1 MHPEIPEEQAYFDR
15 ALELR
20 DRLEANRASAAGRG
34 SDAADPRTA
43 TELRRRAGALGV
55 VDPGAA
61 VAFGRIDFD
70 GNRLYLGKQAIWDEN
85 NELVVVNWQAP
96 IVAPFYTASV
106 EDPEGL
112 DARRIYHCQDHRI
125 LDIEETVF
133 SNLAAAITNGRP
145 PARPAS
151 PASPAVDD
159 PLLESLRRTRTGELG
174 DIVSTIQAEQYD
186 VITREA
192 EQLLVI
198 QGGPGTGKTVV
209 GLHRVSW
216 MLHNRR
222 DRWQP
227 NDILVVGPNP
237 DFMRYISTVLPSL
250 GDDAVVQLPITGLGP
265 QVQVS
270 GVDPPD
276 VRRLKGDRRMLRL
289 MLRAVRNRQ
298 RPQRGPIDVE
308 VAGRT
313 VRLDGDR
320 IVARAQELADRPH
333 NDAGRDLRAFVL
345 DEVQRFFTRRG
356 LRGLAAIGDAAIGDM
371 VPSEATRGIDNYMER
386 IWPALTPKGFL
397 IELFSNRR
405 QLETAAAGSFTAEE
419 MARLLLSSDAT
430 AAGRTWSVDDV
441 PLLDLA
447 DALLNGT
454 QPAYEHIVVD
464 EAQNLSPM
472 QLESIRRRSRT
483 GWFTLLGDLAQA
495 TGPWTPDSW
504 EEIALHL
511 RRERV
516 PSEIVELSLGYRIPA
531 EIHDVA
537 MRLLPEL
544 APRLTAP
551 QALRSS
557 GEDIIVRSCA
567 SHDLATAVVEAA
579 RGLLGAG
586 VLGVVVGSEQRD
598 EITAALDAAG
608 LSWAPELHP
617 GMAAIVVLGV
627 EGVTGLEFD
636 SVVIVEPARI
646 AGQPQGLRGLF
657 VAMTRATNR
666 LALVHAQPLPDI
678 LGLHPAPP
686 AAPPPPPLPPSVAAA
701 WSAADPWAPAP
712 AAVEGRATPSPVA
725 ATPPDGPPAAPPSRG
740 PLPHS
745 EPGESTRN
753 GVRGRP
759 DPLAGLDQAMARAV
773 GAKLAETLTR
783 YVQPA
788 LFRLVIEEMRQLLDS
803 EDLDSRDLD
812 SRDLDSRDFDS
823 RDFDSRDFDRKDFD
837 RKDLGRKDLDS
848 AARPRGENH
857 PRLADPWDR
866 ADRPEPG
873 G

>member
-1 MHPEIPEEQAYFDR
+1 MHPDIPEEQAYFDR

-61 VAFGRIDFD
+61 VAFGRIEFD

-96 IVAPFYTASV
+96 IVAPFYTANM

-112 DARRIYHCQDHRI
+112 DARRIYHCRDNRI

-133 SNLAAAITNGRP
+133 SNLEAAVTNRRP
-145 PARPAS
+145 PAGPAS
-151 PASPAVDD
+151 PPLDD

-174 DIVSTIQAEQYD
+174 DIVASIQAEQYG
-186 VITREA
+186 VITRDT
-192 EQLLVI
+192 EQLLVV

-227 NDILVVGPNP
+227 NDILVLGPNP
-237 DFMRYISTVLPSL
+237 DYIRYISTVLPSL
-250 GDDAVVQLPITGLGP
+250 GNDTVVQLPITELGP
-265 QVQVS
+265 RVQVS

-276 VRRLKGDRRMLRL
+276 VRRLKGDGRMLRL

-298 RPQRGPIDVE
+298 KPQRGPIDIE

-320 IVARAQELADRPH
+320 IVARAQELAGRPH
-333 NDAGRDLRAFVL
+333 NDAGRELRAFVL
-345 DEVQRFFTRRG
+345 DEVQYFFTRRG
-356 LRGLAAIGDAAIGDM
+356 LRGLAAIEDM
-371 VPSEATRGIDNYMER
+371 MPSEATRGIDNYMER
-386 IWPALTPKGFL
+386 IWPALSPAGFL

-405 QLETAAAGSFTAEE
+405 HLETAGAGLFTGEE
-419 MARLLLSSDAT
+419 MARLLLSSDTT

-495 TGPWTPDSW
+495 TGPWAPDSW

-511 RRERV
+511 RREGV
-516 PSEIVELSLGYRIPA
+516 PSEIVELSLGYRLPA

-537 MRLLPEL
+537 MRLLPDV

-551 QALRSS
+551 QALRSI
-557 GEDIIVRSCA
+557 GEDVMVRRCA
-567 SHDLATAVVEAA
+567 PHDLATAVVEVT
-579 RGLLGAG
+579 RGLLGTG
-586 VLGVVVGSEQRD
+586 LVGVVVDSAHRE
-598 EITAALDAAG
+598 EITAAFDAAG
-608 LSWAPELHP
+608 LSWVGELQP
-617 GMAAIVVLGV
+617 GMAGIVVLGR
-627 EGVTGLEFD
+627 EDVTGLEFD
-636 SVVIVEPARI
+636 SVVIVEPALI
-646 AGQPQGLRGLF
+646 AGEPQGLRGLF

-666 LALVHAQPLPDI
+666 LALVHAQPLPEI
-678 LGLHPAPP
+678 LGLHS
-686 AAPPPPPLPPSVAAA
+686 PPPPPPPPPPPAPPPGASP
-701 WSAADPWAPAP
+701 WSAADPWAPDP
-712 AAVEGRATPSPVA
+712 AAAVPQPVPSPGA
-725 ATPPDGPPAAPPSRG
+725 ATPPDGLPRSPASRG
-740 PLPHS
+740 SLRHRD
-745 EPGESTRN
+745 PGASTSN
-753 GVRGRP
+753 GVNARR
-759 DPLAGLDQAMARAV
+759 DPLAGLDQAMARALA
-773 GAKLAETLTR
+773 AKLAETLTR

-788 LFRLVIEEMRQLLDS
+788 LFPLVIEEIRQLIDGT
-803 EDLDSRDLD
+803 DLDGADLD
-812 SRDLDSRDFDS
+812 GTDPDSTDPDGTDLDRTGGDS
-823 RDFDSRDFDRKDFD
+823 TQWTQ
-837 RKDLGRKDLDS
+837 
-848 AARPRGENH
+848 GENH
-857 PRLADPWDR
+857 ARPADPWDR
-866 ADRPEPG
+866 THRSEPG
-873 G
+873 R